1 MESNK
6 DLEQKIKDELEIG
19 FKKLNFAIQSYSEH
33 YTAYYTAYPGRQ
45 IVFRLQDK
53 NASVYGMEFETI
65 YEAFDK
71 LTEFKKEAINICS
84 HQKKER
90 H

>member
-19 FKKLNFAIQSYSEH
+19 FKKLNFALKSYNNEF
-33 YTAYYTAYPGRQ
+33 TANLN
-45 IVFRLQDK
+45 IVDENIIFQL
-53 NASVYGMEFETI
+53 NGPTGSMLTYGFSTL